1 MEDHIWILD
10 IASLYKDKRYILWL
24 TPDTTEGGGSIVERG
39 VKQIMTQQKSL
50 ATLVEQ
56 ATINDEKLGGD
67 LETVKS
73 LVEQSCQN

>member
-39 VKQIMTQQKSL
+39 IKQIM
-50 ATLVEQ
+50 
-56 ATINDEKLGGD
+56 
-67 LETVKS
+67 
-73 LVEQSCQN
+73 